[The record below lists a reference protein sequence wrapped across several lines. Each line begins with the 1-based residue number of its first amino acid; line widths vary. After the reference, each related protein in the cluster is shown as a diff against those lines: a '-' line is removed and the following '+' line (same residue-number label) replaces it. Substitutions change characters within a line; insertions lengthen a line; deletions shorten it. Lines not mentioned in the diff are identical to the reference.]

1 MFTLTNQP
9 ELISTDP
16 IVKPILVNSP
26 TQSSSI
32 IDAKRI
38 LETIKINPPSE
49 DNDHSA
55 QHQTN
60 IDDFEMKQPIGIE
73 SIQMCDFPNVIH
85 ACIGYGSSAI
95 VYRATYLPQNKRV
108 AIKVIDLD
116 MFERNQIDGLRVCTQ
131 WSLRKAERFDLKFS
145 LGSCLDIMKISFPEG
160 LDEISI
166 ATILKQALEGLAY
179 LHKNG
184 HIHRD
189 VKAGNL
195 LMDQDG
201 TVLLADFGVSSSLM
215 ETGERG
221 MRKTFVGTPC
231 WMAPEVMEQAD
242 YDYKADIWSFGIT
255 AIELATGHAPFA
267 KLPPLKV
274 LMMTL
279 NNEPPTLSRETT
291 TNKFSKAFKEM
302 IDLCMHK
309 DPTKRPTSE
318 KLLQHPFFKQ
328 AKKPEWLAKHL
339 IADIPPIECRP
350 IKKFM
355 HKSTASTSTDEWD
368 FNDDKKA
375 SSDMCHA
382 LPELH
387 VPKRHISFG
396 HVVVRKPSHASSVSW
411 SYTPSASC
419 SATTATPFGSTQ
431 VTRKGRALSDD
442 FKIEPSQI
450 ANSRHRY
457 QGSAPFS
464 FLTDEANKSINPSI
478 NHMGRPRHSSLHE
491 KTPSVSFSEETTRL
505 PNGKTLHRTISHDN
519 NMNRKSRPHFQLS
532 PPTVSQA
539 ISLSHHGS
547 NASAS
552 SYPLVKEKSISHSKG
567 SLSADLA
574 IESRKVGRFE
584 LTTNDCTNR
593 QQTDVSNVF
602 ARGGKR
608 TAVPAIYHQIDEL
621 LKQNNIQKQLLSELS
636 SALNQVPKT
645 PSAESRPTQQELVS
659 VVEELEQRLQSY
671 QRENLLLQREND
683 TMRRQ
688 LELLKNH

>member
-1 MFTLTNQP
+1 
-9 ELISTDP
+9 
-16 IVKPILVNSP
+16 
-26 TQSSSI
+26 
-32 IDAKRI
+32 
-38 LETIKINPPSE
+38 
-49 DNDHSA
+49 
-55 QHQTN
+55 
-60 IDDFEMKQPIGIE
+60 MK
-73 SIQMCDFPNVIH
+73 
-85 ACIGYGSSAI
+85 
-95 VYRATYLPQNKRV
+95 L
-108 AIKVIDLD
+108 
-116 MFERNQIDGLRVCTQ
+116 
-131 WSLRKAERFDLKFS
+131 
-145 LGSCLDIMKISFPEG
+145 SFPEG

-201 TVLLADFGVSSSLM
+201 AVLLADFGVSSSLM

-279 NNEPPTLSRETT
+279 NNEPPTLSRETP

-302 IDLCMHK
+302 IDLCLHK
-309 DPTKRPTSE
+309 DPTKRPTSDR
-318 KLLQHPFFKQ
+318 LLQHPFFKQ
-328 AKKPEWLAKHL
+328 AKKHEWLAKHL
-339 IADIPPIECRP
+339 IADIPPIDCRP
-350 IKKFM
+350 IKKFP

-368 FNDDKKA
+368 FNDDKKGM
-375 SSDMCHA
+375 SDVCQP
-382 LPELH
+382 LPDLH

-396 HVVVRKPSHASSVSW
+396 HVVVRKPSQQHASSVSW
-411 SYTPSASC
+411 SYSPSCPAS
-419 SATTATPFGSTQ
+419 TTASPPFGSTQ
-431 VTRKGRALSDD
+431 IPRKGRALSDD

-450 ANSRHRY
+450 ANSSRHRH

-464 FLTDEANKSINPSI
+464 FLTDDTNKNTDPSI
-478 NHMGRPRHSSLHE
+478 NYKGRPRHSSLHE

-505 PNGKTLHRTISHDN
+505 PNGKTLYRTISHDN
-519 NMNRKSRPHFQLS
+519 NMNRKSRPHYQLS
-532 PPTVSQA
+532 PPTVSQPV
-539 ISLSHHGS
+539 SLTHHS
-547 NASAS
+547 SSASAS
-552 SYPLVKEKSISHSKG
+552 SCPLTREKTVSHSKG
-567 SLSADLA
+567 SLSADLT

-584 LTTNDCTNR
+584 LTTNDHTSRHPMDISGNSLR
-593 QQTDVSNVF
+593 IN
-602 ARGGKR
+602 KR
-608 TAVPAIYHQIDEL
+608 SAMPAIYSQIDEL
-621 LKQNNIQKQLLSELS
+621 LRQNNVQKQLLSELCS
-636 SALNQVPKT
+636 SFNQTKT
-645 PSAESRPTQQELVS
+645 PVNETKPIQQELAS

-671 QRENLLLQREND
+671 QRENLLLQRENE